1 MGRSRREW
9 SLITDSC
16 RVSATPGWSGLG
28 RRSRRARVGRWGSGG
43 LIEEPGVRSV
53 ITVGEGMPCH
63 PGPRP
68 PGCPSPPGVL
78 RSGPNTR
85 SIPSDRGGTP
95 GGWSSGRERS
105 PGPPFRAPGTRL
117 VGRRR
122 RWLDEPGP
130 GSSRPTSP
138 SANRGR
144 DDRESGVGGQAS
156 GTDCGLDLET
166 GQRRTS
172 LRRSW
177 PVGRG
182 PPRTGG
188 AGGSPNRGEWGDESE
203 VGAVIVRAYAA
214 PSIRSQWARGAAAR
228 EAAGPI
234 LEEWARRSL
243 MFHVKH

>member
-1 MGRSRREW
+1 MMGRSRREW

-28 RRSRRARVGRWGSGG
+28 RRSGRARVGRWGSGG

-182 PPRTGG
+182 PSEDRRCRRKP
-188 AGGSPNRGEWGDESE
+188 ES
-203 VGAVIVRAYAA
+203 GRMG
-214 PSIRSQWARGAAAR
+214 R
-228 EAAGPI
+228 
-234 LEEWARRSL
+234 
-243 MFHVKH
+243 